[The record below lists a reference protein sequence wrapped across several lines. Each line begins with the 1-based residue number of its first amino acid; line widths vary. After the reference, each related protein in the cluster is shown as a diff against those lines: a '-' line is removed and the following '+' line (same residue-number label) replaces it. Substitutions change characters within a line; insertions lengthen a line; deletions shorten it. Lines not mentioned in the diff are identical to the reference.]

1 MRSQPLPLP
10 LPCMPPASILG
21 RTESRISLNRCGRF
35 LPLPSSEEVLNRS
48 ENVANGSDLSGSN
61 SGTSSLAGSDD
72 QVDRDPSA
80 TNGSYITL
88 TGSIPKHSKKSTKL
102 IPLERIC
109 FRQD

>member
-1 MRSQPLPLP
+1 MRSQPLPL
-10 LPCMPPASILG
+10 LLSCMPPASILG
-21 RTESRISLNRCGRF
+21 RTESGISLNRSGHF

-48 ENVANGSDLSGSN
+48 ENATDGSALSGSD

-72 QVDRDPSA
+72 QADRDPSP
-80 TNGSYITL
+80 TNGSCITL
-88 TGSIPKHSKKSTKL
+88 AGSIPKHSKKSTKL